1 MKPTIDTRLFIIKY
15 SLEFFVVV
23 LGISVSFWLSEWNEQ
38 RKFAN
43 LNIEDAYDLLED
55 LAQDEERLEFIEDQ
69 IDLGL
74 NNAHRLLANIEL
86 SRTDNITY
94 SALTDSLIDI
104 GYLYVYGTFFINNGS
119 YKSLLQNCRIQSFP
133 SEIEKHL
140 KGYYEYVSKRVAD
153 NNRLV
158 DNITVDYYA
167 NYHPFCLRG
176 SIGALPM
183 TDENKREFFRQPD
196 TKENYLDV
204 KFYNASLNFRSRI
217 SMHKTQIRTY
227 QQMREKVQ
235 SMLLTYVEENK

>member
-1 MKPTIDTRLFIIKY
+1 MKSTIDTRLFIIKY

-55 LAQDEERLEFIEDQ
+55 LAQDDERLEFIEDQ

-74 NNAHRLLANIEL
+74 SKAHRLLANTEL
-86 SRTDNITY
+86 IRTHNITY
-94 SALTDSLIDI
+94 SALSDSLIDI
-104 GYLYVYGTFFINNGS
+104 GYVYVYGTFFINNGS
-119 YKSLLQNCRIQSFP
+119 YKSLLQNGRIQSFP

-140 KGYYEYVSKRVAD
+140 KDYYEYVSKRVAD

-158 DNITVDYYA
+158 DDITVDYYA
-167 NYHPFCLRG
+167 NHHPFCLRR
-176 SIGALPM
+176 SISALPLS
-183 TDENKREFFRQPD
+183 DENKREFFKQSD
-196 TKENYLDV
+196 MKENYLDL

-217 SMHKTQIRTY
+217 NMHKTQISTY
-227 QQMREKVQ
+227 QQMRDKVE
-235 SMLLTYVEENK
+235 SMLLTHVEENK